1 MISSNGGTAKATGL
15 VVLSACCFGS
25 LTTLT
30 LFVTRAGL
38 PLLPAMVW
46 RYSLAAIALVLI
58 ARRPILRSRITK
70 GQAARLM
77 LIGGCGQAVITYL
90 SLLALDY
97 LPVGP
102 LGFLFYT
109 YPAWVVVIAAMTG
122 KEELTFVRLAAL
134 AIAMAGITVMVG
146 TPFSEPL
153 NATGVMLALG
163 TAVLYALYL
172 PALHSVQQGVT
183 SVAATFYLV
192 SGVCISFVIAGA
204 VTGSLQM
211 PDTPRIWALLIALS
225 LIGTVLAFIS
235 LLAGLRVLG
244 PVRTSIIATVEPFF
258 TAMLGVVL
266 LGERFSM
273 TMLSGGALIA
283 AAVLLIQWAGR
294 TRSDLEPSV

>member
-1 MISSNGGTAKATGL
+1 MIPANGATAKATGL

-30 LFVTRAGL
+30 LLVTRAGL

-46 RYSLAAIALVLI
+46 RYSLAAIALLLI
-58 ARRPILRSRITK
+58 ARRPILQSGISRA
-70 GQAARLM
+70 QAARLM

-109 YPAWVVVIAAMTG
+109 YPAWVVVIAAVTG
-122 KEELTFVRLAAL
+122 KEELTFARLAAL

-146 TPFSEPL
+146 TPFSAPL

-172 PALHSVQQGVT
+172 PALHSVQKGVT
-183 SVAATFYLV
+183 SFAATFYLV
-192 SGVCISFVIAGA
+192 SGVCISFLIAGA
-204 VTGSLQM
+204 VTGSLEM
-211 PDTPRIWALLIALS
+211 PETPRTWALLVTLS
-225 LIGTVLAFIS
+225 LVGTVIAFVS

-266 LGERFSM
+266 LGEAFSM

-283 AAVLLIQWAGR
+283 TAVLMIQWAGR
-294 TRSDLEPSV
+294 TRNEGEPAV